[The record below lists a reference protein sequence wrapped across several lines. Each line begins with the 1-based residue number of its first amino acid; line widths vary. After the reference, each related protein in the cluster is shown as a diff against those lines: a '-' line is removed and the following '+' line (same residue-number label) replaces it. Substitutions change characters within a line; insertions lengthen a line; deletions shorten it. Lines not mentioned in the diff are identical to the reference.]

1 MRRYVLSFLAAL
13 ITIPIAGAVI
23 ADNKGA
29 PPTIVWEKNLEDAIA
44 KAKTP
49 GKSILLDF
57 FIPT

>member
-13 ITIPIAGAVI
+13 ITISIAGVVI

-29 PPTIVWEKNLEDAIA
+29 SPTIVWEKTLEDAIA
-44 KAKTP
+44 KAKTA

-57 FIPT
+57 FVPT

>member
-23 ADNKGA
+23 ADNKGT
-29 PPTIVWEKNLEDAIA
+29 PPAIVWEKTLEDAIA
-44 KAKTP
+44 RSKVA
-49 GKSILLDF
+49 GKPVLLDF

>member
-13 ITIPIAGAVI
+13 ITIPIAGIGI

-29 PPTIVWEKNLEDAIA
+29 PPAIVWEKTLEDSLA
-44 KAKTP
+44 KAKAS
-49 GKSILLDF
+49 GKPVLLDF

>member
-1 MRRYVLSFLAAL
+1 MRRYALSFLAAL
-13 ITIPIAGAVI
+13 TIIPVAGIGI
-23 ADNKGA
+23 ADNKDA
-29 PPTIVWEKNLEDAIA
+29 PPAIVWEKNLEDAIA

>member
-13 ITIPIAGAVI
+13 AIIPVAGTGI

-29 PPTIVWEKNLEDAIA
+29 PPAIVWEKNLEDSIA
-44 KAKTP
+44 KAKTT

>member
-13 ITIPIAGAVI
+13 AIISVTDIGI
-23 ADNKGA
+23 ADNKST
-29 PPTIVWEKNLEDAIA
+29 PPAIVWEKTLEDAIA
-44 KAKTP
+44 KAKTT